1 MADRICAGPDNREY
15 GILTV
20 KLAYWW
26 RVVERFEALAEV
38 GVQHV
43 IFSLA
48 GADDVRKIETLGR
61 EVLPRVHAIEA
72 KAI

>member
-1 MADRICAGPDNREY
+1 
-15 GILTV
+15 
-20 KLAYWW
+20 
-26 RVVERFEALAEV
+26 
-38 GVQHV
+38 V